1 MTHYLDAAV
10 KAACAAGEMLRHNFE
25 KPMQVN
31 QSTKHDIKLE
41 IDVRAQELIAQSLL
55 KEFPQHAL
63 YGEEGIVGDQ
73 ASEFQWVVDPL
84 DGTVN
89 YYYGI
94 PHFCVSIALRCQAE
108 IIVGVIFDPIRNEL
122 WTAQKGAT
130 PKLNDR
136 EFRVSERADLA
147 EAIVSVGLSKT
158 GITIEAGIPLLQTM
172 VHRARKCRLLGSA
185 ALDMAYVAC
194 GRFDAYIEQGIS
206 LWDVAAG
213 WILVETA
220 GGSVEMKPRTRH
232 ARSLQHH
239 RIQRRGRFETVSAFR
254 CGIGYDAH
262 RLVSG
267 RKLILG
273 GVKIPHP
280 RGLEGHSD
288 ADVLS
293 HAVADAILGALGAGD
308 IGKHFPNT
316 EESIRGISSIEILR
330 HAATIAAQKNA
341 RVVNV
346 DATVLAEAP
355 KISPHIAAMQE
366 KIADALGVKANAI
379 SIKATT
385 NEGLGA
391 IGRSE
396 GMAAIAVASVEVT

>member
-108 IIVGVIFDPIRNEL
+108 IILGVIFDPIRNEL

-185 ALDMAYVAC
+185 AEL
-194 GRFDAYIEQGIS
+194 
-206 LWDVAAG
+206 
-213 WILVETA
+213 
-220 GGSVEMKPRTRH
+220 H
-232 ARSLQHH
+232 
-239 RIQRRGRFETVSAFR
+239 SALSN
-254 CGIGYDAH
+254 
-262 RLVSG
+262 LVSNAV
-267 RKLILG
+267 RYTPEG
-273 GVKIPHP
+273 GTVRLAWRLADGAGVFSVTLLFAPSLLHMPHP
-280 RGLEGHSD
+280 VWAFAFALLGS
-288 ADVLS
+288 
-293 HAVADAILGALGAGD
+293 AILAMLGLLAG
-308 IGKHFPNT
+308 
-316 EESIRGISSIEILR
+316 
-330 HAATIAAQKNA
+330 
-341 RVVNV
+341 
-346 DATVLAEAP
+346 
-355 KISPHIAAMQE
+355 MW
-366 KIADALGVKANAI
+366 ADKFD
-379 SIKATT
+379 
-385 NEGLGA
+385 
-391 IGRSE
+391 
-396 GMAAIAVASVEVT
+396 